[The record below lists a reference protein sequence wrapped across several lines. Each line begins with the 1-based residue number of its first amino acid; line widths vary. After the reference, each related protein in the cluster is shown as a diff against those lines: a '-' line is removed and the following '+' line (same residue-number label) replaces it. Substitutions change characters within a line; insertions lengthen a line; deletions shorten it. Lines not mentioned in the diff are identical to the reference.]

1 MKAACVVAALLLI
14 PVSARAAELDPAVV
28 QLWDVV
34 YTSDGSVLKG
44 VIVEEVPGVSV
55 RVVIAGGTSI
65 VVQMANV
72 QRFAKELNP
81 SFAGGA
87 APGAGAAGGGRP
99 ARVATGGLRLGV
111 TPGVAYHADSDV
123 STFLITG
130 RAGYE
135 LVFDQ
140 WGLTPGVVAEFLPG
154 AGNYDA
160 NGGAILGG
168 LRAAYRGASVSPFVG
183 FGLGLDIVGSD
194 TSLGTF
200 TGAGIDLLVHPRIA
214 LSAEVKYHRG
224 WAGTYV
230 QSMSFVG
237 AGMGVEIRL

>member
-1 MKAACVVAALLLI
+1 MKAVCVVVALALI
-14 PVSARAAELDPAVV
+14 PVSARAGDVDPAVV

-34 YTSDGSVLKG
+34 YAADGSVLKG

-81 SFAGGA
+81 SFATGA
-87 APGAGAAGGGRP
+87 APSVAVGGHP
-99 ARVATGGLRLGV
+99 ARVVTGGVRLGV
-111 TPGVAYHADSDV
+111 TPGIAYHSDSDV

-183 FGLGLDIVGSD
+183 FGLGLDVVGTD

-230 QSMSFVG
+230 QSMSWVG
-237 AGMGVEIRL
+237 AGMGLEVRL